1 MYVAAAIGLGTMVAG
16 LFSKSSKDDTAAA
29 IRYQA
34 DLEYKAA
41 MAQLA
46 FGKEMWQDWQQD
58 YGVIQDQVGQYY
70 ANLTDVVLKQ
80 QYEMANIDASNA
92 LYKTYEQSSKNLAA
106 QMNRSGMSN
115 SGAAVAANLQL
126 QSQMLSN
133 KAQNAWQTEQLKAN
147 AQNVIMGQKAG
158 WAAQGQAQQNAAA
171 NIINGAYS
179 QQAASASAAKQMYIQ
194 QLANQQASH
203 NNLITQGIGQTIGAF
218 IGALGNGNSTS
229 PNTSVSGYNSM
240 AAYGLAN
247 GAYNKPNIGVS
258 NSRTYATDSYF
269 NDSWLGVG
277 GI

>member
-1 MYVAAAIGLGTMVAG
+1 MWGVVAAVAGTFLGG
-16 LFSKSSKDDTAAA
+16 LFSKEQSDETAAA

-34 DLEYKAA
+34 ELEYKAA
-41 MAQLA
+41 MEQLA

-58 YGVIQDQVGQYY
+58 YGVVQDQVGQYY

-106 QMNRSGMSN
+106 QMNRSGMAN

-126 QSQMLSN
+126 QSQMLSD
-133 KAQNAWQTEQLKAN
+133 KARNAWQTEQLKAN
-147 AQNVIMGQKAG
+147 AQNVIMGQKAS

-179 QQAASASAAKQMYIQ
+179 QQAASASAAKQMYMQ

-203 NNLITQGIGQTIGAF
+203 TNFVVNGIGQSIGAF